1 MQNNYFGLMF
11 TYKSQSPLRHDW
23 ALILTF
29 PKPGFRIKWKMYND
43 GSINFVIKYILW
55 LDG

>member
-1 MQNNYFGLMF
+1 MF